1 MDDRFER
8 ATLFSGVA
16 TSSECTGGWGGGGG
30 KLCLFGGGCTKS
42 AVDKQGAGVRK
53 KGDINRGGVKRCLE

>member
-16 TSSECTGGWGGGGG
+16 TSSECTGGWGGGGESCVY
-30 KLCLFGGGCTKS
+30 LGGGVQSQLLTNKG
-42 AVDKQGAGVRK
+42 QGCVKKAILTGV
-53 KGDINRGGVKRCLE
+53 E